1 MKIKRIIALLIASIV
16 FNSVL
21 IAQENQ
27 TQTNGK
33 PIIQVFG
40 DFYANFGEDKEEL
53 GFELNRSYLGY
64 QYELK
69 KGLSIKA
76 VMNIG
81 ESKQVNDY
89 PSPPERHLRWF
100 PHLFRYQRKQMHSP
114 PVSQ

>member
-16 FNSVL
+16 FNSAL

-40 DFYANFGEDKEEL
+40 DFYAGFGEEKEEL
-53 GFELNRSYLGY
+53 GFELNRAYLGY

-76 VMNIG
+76 VMDIG

-89 PSPPERHLRWF
+89 
-100 PHLFRYQRKQMHSP
+100 QRIAYIKNAQISWKRNNLTLNA
-114 PVSQ
+114 